1 MECLSTEIFCME
13 CLSTEIFF
21 KECLSTEIL
30 LWRMLIHVAYNLHLP
45 YMWYFVYIYDT
56 LFLYIYIRG
65 CLLNYLYYFFV

>member
-1 MECLSTEIFCME
+1 ME

-45 YMWYFVYIYDT
+45 YMWYVVFCIY
-56 LFLYIYIRG
+56 L
-65 CLLNYLYYFFV
+65 